1 MEKTMTL
8 NLRVNPTVKQQAED
22 VLKQLGIPMATAID
36 MYLRQITLTGGIP
49 FSLSLPKAP
58 AALNADTMTD
68 DQLHAALQVGIKEIQ
83 NGDTVDAASAFTVQG
98 TAQMKQYDV
107 KISRM
112 ALSDMEQIYSYIAD
126 RLLEPDTAMGQYNR
140 IAEAIQSL
148 NILPERCA
156 LVESEP
162 ERTQG
167 LRQMLVDNYSVFY
180 IVGGDA
186 VSVARVLYSAS
197 DLVRRLRR
205 MK

>member
-58 AALNADTMTD
+58 ASLNADTMTD
-68 DQLHAALQVGIKEIQ
+68 GQLHA
-83 NGDTVDAASAFTVQG
+83 
-98 TAQMKQYDV
+98 
-107 KISRM
+107 

-180 IVGGDA
+180 IVGEDA

>member
-1 MEKTMTL
+1 
-8 NLRVNPTVKQQAED
+8 
-22 VLKQLGIPMATAID
+22 
-36 MYLRQITLTGGIP
+36 
-49 FSLSLPKAP
+49 
-58 AALNADTMTD
+58 
-68 DQLHAALQVGIKEIQ
+68 
-83 NGDTVDAASAFTVQG
+83 
-98 TAQMKQYDV
+98 
-107 KISRM
+107 
-112 ALSDMEQIYSYIAD
+112 
-126 RLLEPDTAMGQYNR
+126 MGQYNR

-180 IVGGDA
+180 IVGEDT
-186 VSVARVLYSAS
+186 VSVAARVLYSAS

>member
-1 MEKTMTL
+1 MKNAGKACNNRLYRHIRTFEKI
-8 NLRVNPTVKQQAED
+8 VKNYF
-22 VLKQLGIPMATAID
+22 V
-36 MYLRQITLTGGIP
+36 
-49 FSLSLPKAP
+49 
-58 AALNADTMTD
+58 
-68 DQLHAALQVGIKEIQ
+68 
-83 NGDTVDAASAFTVQG
+83 
-98 TAQMKQYDV
+98 
-107 KISRM
+107 
-112 ALSDMEQIYSYIAD
+112 IYSYIAD

-180 IVGGDA
+180 IVGEDA

>member
-1 MEKTMTL
+1 
-8 NLRVNPTVKQQAED
+8 
-22 VLKQLGIPMATAID
+22 
-36 MYLRQITLTGGIP
+36 
-49 FSLSLPKAP
+49 
-58 AALNADTMTD
+58 
-68 DQLHAALQVGIKEIQ
+68 
-83 NGDTVDAASAFTVQG
+83 
-98 TAQMKQYDV
+98 MKQYDV
-107 KISRM
+107 KISHA

-148 NILPERCA
+148 NILPER
-156 LVESEP
+156 
-162 ERTQG
+162 TQG

-180 IVGGDA
+180 IVDEDT

>member
-1 MEKTMTL
+1 
-8 NLRVNPTVKQQAED
+8 
-22 VLKQLGIPMATAID
+22 
-36 MYLRQITLTGGIP
+36 
-49 FSLSLPKAP
+49 
-58 AALNADTMTD
+58 
-68 DQLHAALQVGIKEIQ
+68 
-83 NGDTVDAASAFTVQG
+83 
-98 TAQMKQYDV
+98 MKQYDV
-107 KISRM
+107 KISHA

-180 IVGGDA
+180 IVGGGCRVGGPCA
-186 VSVARVLYSAS
+186 VQCIRPCAPPAENEVKGVFA
-197 DLVRRLRR
+197 
-205 MK
+205 

>member
-1 MEKTMTL
+1 MVFTNVPFVRQQSL
-8 NLRVNPTVKQQAED
+8 NTVVGKLLITVGGHATVVQPVHQLLHGRAIVVPLKGFHHKGGFQRVN
-22 VLKQLGIPMATAID
+22 LKELF
-36 MYLRQITLTGGIP
+36 LVHL
-49 FSLSLPKAP
+49 
-58 AALNADTMTD
+58 
-68 DQLHAALQVGIKEIQ
+68 
-83 NGDTVDAASAFTVQG
+83 
-98 TAQMKQYDV
+98 
-107 KISRM
+107 
-112 ALSDMEQIYSYIAD
+112 
-126 RLLEPDTAMGQYNR
+126 
-140 IAEAIQSL
+140 EAIQSL

-180 IVGGDA
+180 IVGEDT

>member
-1 MEKTMTL
+1 
-8 NLRVNPTVKQQAED
+8 
-22 VLKQLGIPMATAID
+22 
-36 MYLRQITLTGGIP
+36 
-49 FSLSLPKAP
+49 
-58 AALNADTMTD
+58 
-68 DQLHAALQVGIKEIQ
+68 
-83 NGDTVDAASAFTVQG
+83 
-98 TAQMKQYDV
+98 MKQYDV
-107 KISRM
+107 KISHA

-126 RLLEPDTAMGQYNR
+126 RLLEPDTATGQYNR

-167 LRQMLVDNYSVFY
+167 LWQMLVDNYSVFC
-180 IVGGDA
+180 IVGENT